1 MTYLGLPLISLGL
14 NLHFQVQFDEREDVK
29 VCTVALNDDAVFE
42 GVESFHV
49 ELSMPVYALLG
60 TNTRAV
66 VNVND
71 TEDEPTLEF
80 HRKTFHVNESA
91 GVVRVPVERKG
102 TRLKTDGAKGNQ
114 IGSKRGLTQL
124 LGLLTSPQ
132 KLYQMNNPQKKK
144 KPKGFGN
151 SFVVLDVKNLLFVQ
165 SNPKIGYTLKTIS
178 SRKELTMGPMQL
190 LGFFYLTPQPPHSF
204 YLFIYYVCGLYID
217 QTFAVK

>member
-1 MTYLGLPLISLGL
+1 M
-14 NLHFQVQFDEREDVK
+14 QFDEREDVK

-102 TRLKTDGAKGNQ
+102 TRLKTAGAKATQ

-132 KLYQMNNPQKKK
+132 KLYQMNNPQKRK
-144 KPKGFGN
+144 
-151 SFVVLDVKNLLFVQ
+151 
-165 SNPKIGYTLKTIS
+165 NPKDLVIHSLFWTLKICFLYRATQ
-178 SRKELTMGPMQL
+178 K
-190 LGFFYLTPQPPHSF
+190 LGTL
-204 YLFIYYVCGLYID
+204 
-217 QTFAVK
+217 